1 MTERETC
8 LSELS
13 RPRLLVQAAQL
24 AANAPCAARR
34 AGRRPFSKLLAEEES
49 LNAARLDG
57 GLGYSPRRHV
67 QVMSAL
73 MCAAR
78 SHPT

>member
-1 MTERETC
+1 MTDLERQ
-8 LSELS
+8 LS
-13 RPRLLVQAAQL
+13 RLHRPGLLVQAARV

-34 AGRRPFSKLLAEEES
+34 AGRRPFAKLLAEEEM
-49 LNAARLDG
+49 LNDARLGDG
-57 GLGYSPRRHV
+57 LSYSPRRHV

-78 SHPT
+78 SSGA